1 MAAARGTVTVMD
13 TAQTPA
19 KPNPL
24 LEIAVTIIVPAVVL
38 MKFSGES
45 SLGTVNALLLALA
58 FPVVWGAWD
67 GLRRRKLNWLSVLG
81 VVSTLLTGG
90 IGLLKLDAQWLAVK
104 EAAVPGLIGLVVLG
118 STWTASP
125 LIRLM
130 VFNASLFD
138 IDRIQKAL
146 TDRRTTVDFELR
158 LRQGTLLLA
167 GTFFF
172 SSAANYI
179 LARWIVTSSAGSEAF
194 NQELGRLTLLSYPI
208 IAVPSMLMM
217 MGLLYWLA
225 RQAKAM
231 TGLDMGDMLHAA

>member
-1 MAAARGTVTVMD
+1 MD

-24 LEIAVTIIVPAVVL
+24 LEIAVTIIVPAVIL

-45 SLGTVNALLLALA
+45 GLGTLNALLLALA
-58 FPVVWGAWD
+58 FPLSWGVWD
-67 GLRRRKLNWLSVLG
+67 GVRRRKLNWLSVLG

-90 IGLLKLDAQWLAVK
+90 IGLLKLDPQWLAVK

-118 STWTASP
+118 STWTSSP

-138 IDRIQKAL
+138 IARIQGAL
-146 TDRRTTVDFELR
+146 HERRTTVDFELR
-158 LRQGTLLLA
+158 LRQGTMLLA
-167 GTFFF
+167 CTFFF
-172 SSAANYI
+172 SAVANYV
-179 LARWIVTSSAGSEAF
+179 LARWIVTSPAGTEAF
-194 NQELGRLTLLSYPI
+194 NQELGRLTLLSYPV

-217 MGLLYWLA
+217 MGLMFWLA
-225 RQAKAM
+225 RSAKSL
-231 TGLDMGDMLHAA
+231 TGLKLGDMMHADS